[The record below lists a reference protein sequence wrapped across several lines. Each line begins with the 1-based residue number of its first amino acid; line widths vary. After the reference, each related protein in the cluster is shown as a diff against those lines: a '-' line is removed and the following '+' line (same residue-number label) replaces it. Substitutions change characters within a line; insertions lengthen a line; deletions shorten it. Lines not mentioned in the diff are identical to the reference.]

1 MDLSDT
7 DWLQQFGPL
16 ADLAPSERT
25 PMVGGAVPMELPAGV
40 TVFAP
45 DQPCNFFIL
54 VCEGQV
60 RVYQLDAE
68 GNEIVL
74 YRIGP
79 GGMCILTTLALLA
92 DQSYSAFAVT
102 ETPVKAVGLP
112 AATFHDLMGRSARF
126 RSFVFNAQ
134 AARMADLMRV
144 IQHVA
149 FESIESRLAS
159 RLLTLTSGQS
169 ALSIT
174 HQQLAAEI
182 GTAREVVSR
191 HLKAFEKR
199 GWVSL
204 GRGRVELRKAAPLR
218 AVAASAGR

>member
-1 MDLSDT
+1 MDLSDL
-7 DWLQQFGPL
+7 DWLQRFPPL
-16 ADLAPSERT
+16 SDLAPNESA
-25 PMVGGAVPMELPAGV
+25 PLIGGAVAMQLPAGA

-45 DQPCNFFIL
+45 DQPCGYFIM

-60 RVYQLDAE
+60 RVYQLDAD

-74 YRIGP
+74 YRLGP
-79 GGMCILTTLALLA
+79 GSMCILTTLALLA
-92 DQSYSAFAVT
+92 DTHYSAFAVT
-102 ETPVKAVGLP
+102 ETPVHAIGLP
-112 AATFHDLMGRSARF
+112 APTFHDLIGRSARF

-149 FESIESRLAS
+149 FASIESRLAA
-159 RLLTLTSGQS
+159 RLL
-169 ALSIT
+169 ALAANGHDVAIT

-182 GTAREVVSR
+182 GSAREVVSR
-191 HLKAFEKR
+191 QLKCFEKR

-204 GRGRVELRKAAPLR
+204 GRGRVELRNAAPLR
-218 AVAASAGR
+218 AAAQPAR

>member
-1 MDLSDT
+1 MDLSDLA
-7 DWLQQFGPL
+7 WLQRFPAL
-16 ADLAPSERT
+16 AELQPSERA
-25 PMVGGAVPMELPAGV
+25 PLQGGAVAMDVPAGA

-45 DQPCNFFIL
+45 DQPCHYFIL

-79 GGMCILTTLALLA
+79 GGICILTTLALLA

-102 ETPVKAVGLP
+102 ETPVHAIGLP

-144 IQHVA
+144 IQTVT
-149 FESIESRLAS
+149 FESIESRLAA
-159 RLLTLTSGQS
+159 RLLSLTSGQP
-169 ALSIT
+169 ALAIT

-191 HLKAFEKR
+191 HLKTFEKR

-204 GRGRVELRKAAPLR
+204 GRGRVELRSPGPLR
-218 AVAASAGR
+218 AAAAQSGR